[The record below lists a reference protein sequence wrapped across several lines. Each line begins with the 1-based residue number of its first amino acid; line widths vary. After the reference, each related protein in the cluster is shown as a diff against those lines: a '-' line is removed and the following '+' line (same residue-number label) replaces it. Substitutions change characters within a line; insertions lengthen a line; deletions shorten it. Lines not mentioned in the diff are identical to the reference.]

1 MVIQYNI
8 ISWNVNGCNTPVK
21 RIKCLDFLYRK
32 GADIALIQE
41 THLKAKDVY
50 RLQNKYYKIISSS
63 SSSNKTKGVLILVK
77 RKLNITVELAGGDS
91 DGRWCFA
98 SIILNDI
105 KCSIVSVYAPNIFD
119 PEFFAC
125 LKLKLL
131 LLGNRQLIVGG
142 DFNSV
147 IDPKIDRTSSSGY
160 SVSNSSS
167 DNLNSFLSDLNL
179 YDPWR
184 LNHPKDNN
192 FTFFSPRYKTF
203 SRLDY
208 IFISSGA
215 IKFVLSHS
223 HFLLGVIGIYMFLM
237 IYMIKT
243 EYVPFKI

>member
-8 ISWNVNGCNTPVK
+8 ISCNVNGCNTPVK

-119 PEFFAC
+119 PELFC
-125 LKLKLL
+125 M
-131 LLGNRQLIVGG
+131 QLIVGG

-147 IDPKIDRTSSSGY
+147 IDPKIDRTSSSGTFY
-160 SVSNSSS
+160 YYLFCMCKNSVSNSSS

-184 LNHPKDNN
+184 LNHSKDNN

-208 IFISSGA
+208 IFILSG
-215 IKFVLSHS
+215 VLNHS
-223 HFLLGVIGIYMFLM
+223 HFLLGVTGIYMFLM